1 MNLWGPAMFIG
12 VLVMIF
18 SGYPVAFALA
28 GTALIFA
35 GLASIF
41 GQFDLVLLYALPER
55 TFGTMSN
62 QVLLAFIFMGTVLEK
77 SKLAEQLLETIGVLF
92 GRFRGGLAV
101 GVIFVGALLAAA
113 TGVVGAS
120 VTAMGLI
127 SLPVMLRNGYDEK
140 LSLGVISAA
149 GTLGQIIPP
158 SIVLIV
164 LGDQMGVSVGDLFR
178 TALVPG
184 LILTGGYAAYV
195 AIFAFFNK
203 EVAPA
208 LPEHMRSTGMEL
220 AKQVLLSLLPPL
232 ILIVVVLGSIFAG
245 IATPTEAGA
254 LGAVGAMLLAMA
266 NRSLTMSA
274 LRSAMEDTSRLTI
287 MVVFLLIGST
297 TFALVFRGLE
307 GDLWI
312 ESALTGI
319 PGGALGFLI
328 VVNLVV
334 FVLGFF
340 IDFFEIA
347 FIIVPLLLVP
357 AEFFGV
363 DLVWLGIVFAVNIQ
377 TSFLT
382 PPFGF
387 SLFYLRGVT
396 PPEIPTISM
405 YKGVVPFI
413 AIQLIVLAGL
423 IWVTVPESRFGTFE
437 HCFTSGPNAGT
448 CGSLEINQDGSVV
461 YSTETGTSLEG
472 TMSPD
477 PITEGSFS
485 VSLSGFSVELE
496 RVFQMTESFS
506 WKDGGWVSSVSTLSR
521 R

>member
-1 MNLWGPAMFIG
+1 
-12 VLVMIF
+12 MIF
-18 SGYPVAFALA
+18 TGYPVAFALG
-28 GTALIFA
+28 GTALIVA
-35 GLASIF
+35 GVASLF
-41 GQFDLVLLYALPER
+41 GSFDLVLLYALPER

-62 QVLLAFIFMGTVLEK
+62 QVLLAVPFFIFMGTVLEK
-77 SKLAEQLLETIGVLF
+77 SKLAEQLLETIAVLF
-92 GRFRGGLAV
+92 GGFRGGLAI

-140 LSLGVISAA
+140 LSLGVIAA
-149 GTLGQIIPP
+149 SGTLGQIIPP

-178 TALVPG
+178 AALIPG
-184 LILTGGYAAYV
+184 LVLTGGYAAYIAV
-195 AIFAFFNK
+195 LATVNT

-208 LPEHMRSTGMEL
+208 IPEELRDTGFEL
-220 AKQVLLSLLPPL
+220 AKRVVISLLPPL
-232 ILIVVVLGSIFAG
+232 ALIVVVLGSIFAG

-254 LGAVGAMLLAMA
+254 LGAVGAMVLA
-266 NRSLTMSA
+266 A
-274 LRSAMEDTSRLTI
+274 LHRQLGLAALKAAMEETSRLTI

-297 TFALVFRGLE
+297 AFALVFRGLD

-334 FVLGFF
+334 FLLGFF

-347 FIIVPLLLVP
+347 FIIVPLIVGP
-357 AEFFGV
+357 AVILGI
-363 DLVWLGIVFAVNIQ
+363 DLTWLGIVLAVNLQ

-396 PPEIPTISM
+396 PENISTTSI
-405 YKGVVPFI
+405 YRGVIPFI
-413 AIQLIVLAGL
+413 AIQVVVLAGL
-423 IWVTVPESRFGTFE
+423 IWVAVPR
-437 HCFTSGPNAGT
+437 
-448 CGSLEINQDGSVV
+448 
-461 YSTETGTSLEG
+461 
-472 TMSPD
+472 
-477 PITEGSFS
+477 
-485 VSLSGFSVELE
+485 
-496 RVFQMTESFS
+496 
-506 WKDGGWVSSVSTLSR
+506 
-521 R
+521 